1 MRVLLPLPLWL
12 AVALLTAAL
21 PSALHAADA
30 DEAVRQKNAEVERL
44 KRSLEQAEQELQQ
57 LKADNARLRE
67 QSQPPPASPVAPL
80 PARELKRHEREL
92 QQLREENERLR
103 RAQERAPKATPAR
116 EARPVRPLA
125 GLPPLTAESV
135 VDVDE
140 LVGHFAADPAAAGA
154 RYGKQTF
161 RVKGEV
167 DRFNP
172 GLLTRQFTVLLA
184 GPDRAYTVACR
195 FNYIDRYRTVF
206 TTRNGQALTARYDSG
221 REVTLLEAGQV
232 VVVEGRCAAADKHGE
247 IEFTRCELLR

>member
-1 MRVLLPLPLWL
+1 LPLPLWL
-12 AVALLTAAL
+12 AAALLAAAL
-21 PSALHAADA
+21 PSALRAADA
-30 DEAVRQKNAEVERL
+30 DDAVRQKNAEVERL

-67 QSQPPPASPVAPL
+67 QQPPPAPVPPVTPP
-80 PARELKRHEREL
+80 PARELKRREQEL

-116 EARPVRPLA
+116 ESRPVRPLA

-140 LVGHFAADPAAAGA
+140 LVGHFATDPAAAAA

-161 RVKGEV
+161 RLKGEV

-195 FNYIDRYRTVF
+195 FNYIDRYKTVF
-206 TTRNGQALTARYDSG
+206 TTRNGRALTARYDSG
-221 REVTLLEAGQV
+221 REVTLLEAGQTV
-232 VVVEGRCAAADKHGE
+232 VIEGRCAAAADKHGE
-247 IEFTRCELLR
+247 IEFSRCELLR